1 MKVTSHAVH
10 LVARA
15 FLRAFGLE
23 KGLQYTRWLVR
34 QKLDT
39 RVARH
44 VAAQLEPF
52 GTCLTRSV
60 ALAAWLPDSTIVL
73 GGDLEAGVW
82 RAHAWVEVGG
92 RPLRSWDPRGKVL
105 VRCGPKAVTAGM

>member
-1 MKVTSHAVH
+1 
-10 LVARA
+10 
-15 FLRAFGLE
+15 
-23 KGLQYTRWLVR
+23 
-34 QKLDT
+34 
-39 RVARH
+39 
-44 VAAQLEPF
+44 
-52 GTCLTRSV
+52 
-60 ALAAWLPDSTIVL
+60 L